1 MRAMAALMM
10 VAGLA
15 ACVQPMPYPTP
26 APAPAPLPL
35 PLETASTAPLP
46 PREAARNF
54 LTVVARVEP
63 VAEAYCR
70 SAGTAAN
77 CDFQIVIDDRPGEP
91 ANAFQTLDRRG
102 RPIIAFTLALIADAR
117 NADEIAF
124 VLGHESAHHI
134 AGHIPRQQQTAV
146 AGAVLAGIMAAA
158 NGAGQAEVEQA
169 QQIGAGLATR
179 SYSKDY
185 ELQADAIGTE
195 IAFHAGFDPLRGA
208 GFFDRLPDP
217 GDEFLGSHPA
227 NAQRKA
233 VVARVLASLRGQ

>member
-1 MRAMAALMM
+1 MRTIAALMM
-10 VAGLA
+10 MATLA
-15 ACVQPMPYPTP
+15 ACVQPMRY
-26 APAPAPLPL
+26 PAPAPLPEPL
-35 PLETASTAPLP
+35 PMQTASSAPLP
-46 PREAARNF
+46 PREAALNF

-63 VAEAYCR
+63 IAEAYCR
-70 SAGTAAN
+70 SAGSAEN
-77 CDFQIVIDDRPGEP
+77 CDFQIVIDDRPGQP
-91 ANAFQTLDRRG
+91 ANAFQTLDRAG

-179 SYSKDY
+179 SYSKDF

-195 IAFHAGFDPLRGA
+195 IAFYAGYDPLRGA

-233 VVARVLASLRGQ
+233 QVAQVLASLRGQ

>member
-1 MRAMAALMM
+1 MRALAALMM
-10 VAGLA
+10 AASLA
-15 ACVQPMPYPTP
+15 ACVQPMRYP
-26 APAPAPLPL
+26 APVPLPDLLSVETANDAPL
-35 PLETASTAPLP
+35 S
-46 PREAARNF
+46 PRAAALNF

-70 SAGTAAN
+70 SAGSAEN
-77 CDFQIVIDDRPGEP
+77 CDFQIVIDDRPGQP
-91 ANAFQTLDRRG
+91 ANAFQTLDRSG
-102 RPIIAFTLALIADAR
+102 RPIIAFSLALIADAR

-158 NGAGQAEVEQA
+158 NGAGRAEVEQA
-169 QQIGAGLATR
+169 QQLGAGLATR
-179 SYSKDY
+179 SYSKDF

-217 GDEFLGSHPA
+217 GDAFLGSHPA

-233 VVARVLASLRGQ
+233 QVAQVLASLRGR